1 MLGLTGGCW
10 GWLAGTQLYGLKQ
23 ECMPQLVSFSER
35 FFPRMTQ
42 LAYDVDVRVQMS
54 SLRLLG
60 KMLDSGLLGE
70 IEADAALVELID
82 QKVVG

>member
-1 MLGLTGGCW
+1 
-10 GWLAGTQLYGLKQ
+10 
-23 ECMPQLVSFSER
+23 MPQLVSFSER